1 MIKFSKIVINVLNDK
16 MHGQMKR
23 GKKMKTHTHIRNS
36 AAFITI
42 AIMLIASIV
51 VFGLQ
56 STPYHSQST
65 GVKIKNYSQF
75 TGDTPGQGEYKATKG
90 KYIKKAW
97 VSIKEGDYYQKK
109 YSSIATSK
117 TDSKVRS
124 VTLTKANNPIKPQTL
139 DYNWVYR

>member
-56 STPYHSQST
+56 KLFSIYWGYSWT
-65 GVKIKNYSQF
+65 GRV
-75 TGDTPGQGEYKATKG
+75 
-90 KYIKKAW
+90 
-97 VSIKEGDYYQKK
+97 
-109 YSSIATSK
+109 
-117 TDSKVRS
+117 
-124 VTLTKANNPIKPQTL
+124 
-139 DYNWVYR
+139 